1 MTGTTHAK
9 LLIIGNERIE
19 KAIAVGDE
27 DWLKAT
33 AIKMGIKRYKI
44 FKHENSKINFLGVT
58 LLF

>member
-1 MTGTTHAK
+1 

-33 AIKMGIKRYKI
+33 AIKMGIKHYKI
-44 FKHENSKINFLGVT
+44 FKHENSKINFLGGA